1 MTQPEDLIVGRSVEE
16 IEAET
21 GNRVNSPV
29 SGEDQRDD
37 AGTVLV
43 PVVSGQPGGQ
53 VGGAG
58 ALGGLPG
65 IIGTELGDD
74 GSSTGGAA
82 KGHRNHT
89 DRDSGSSEE

>member
-1 MTQPEDLIVGRSVEE
+1 MTQPDDLIVGKSVEE

-29 SGEDQRDD
+29 PTEERQDN

-43 PVVSGQPGGQ
+43 PAVAGQPNGGQ
-53 VGGAG
+53 LGGG

-74 GSSTGGAA
+74 GTGTGTA

-89 DRDSGSSEE
+89 DRDRESSEE

>member
-1 MTQPEDLIVGRSVEE
+1 MTQPDDLIVGKSVEE

-29 SGEDQRDD
+29 PTEDRRND
-37 AGTVLV
+37 AGTVMV
-43 PVVSGQPGGQ
+43 PAVAGQTNGGQ
-53 VGGAG
+53 FGGG

-74 GSSTGGAA
+74 GSGTGGA

-89 DRDSGSSEE
+89 DRTPDSSEE